1 MRRKAAVTLVAVLA
15 LACTGDDVADHGDG
29 ETQGDGDG
37 DGDAETGGDDYL
49 IELPETFPLPFV
61 PEDNPL
67 TAAKVELGRYLFY
80 DEQLSGN
87 GMQSCAS
94 CHLQELAFT
103 DAELTPSGSTGEVLS
118 RNSLGLSNSAY
129 TSKLTWANPNL
140 DLLEQQIL
148 IPMFGEFPIELG
160 ITGHEDEVL
169 ARFADDPFYVEMFEA
184 AFPELDEPV
193 NFDSIVQGL
202 ASFIRVMI
210 SGDSPY
216 DRFRNGDEGAIS
228 ESAKR
233 GGAMFF
239 SEELECH
246 HCHGGFNFS
255 LATRHAG
262 TTFTQNAFQNTGL
275 YNIDDLG
282 GYPVGNRGVYEFTFA
297 EQDMG
302 RFRPPSL
309 RNVAVTAP
317 YMHDG
322 SVATLE
328 DVIDIYAAGGRVIAD
343 GQEWAGDGRAN
354 PHKSGFISGFELDEQ
369 GKADLLAFLESLTD
383 DGFLTNPA
391 LSDPFE

>member
-1 MRRKAAVTLVAVLA
+1 MGRVRMTALLLGCA
-15 LACTGDDVADHGDG
+15 LACADEGAAPHDHDHDHDHGD
-29 ETQGDGDG
+29 TWGDGDG
-37 DGDAETGGDDYL
+37 DDEYL
-49 IELPETFPLPFV
+49 LELPDGFPAPSV

-87 GMQSCAS
+87 ATQSCAS
-94 CHLQELAFT
+94 CHVQALAFT
-103 DAELTPSGSTGEVLS
+103 DAEVTATGSTGELLA
-118 RNSLGLSNSAY
+118 RNSLGLTNSAY
-129 TSKLTWANPNL
+129 TSKLTWANPNF

-148 IPMFGEFPIELG
+148 VPMFGEFPVELG

-169 ARFADDPFYVEMFEA
+169 ARFAEDPFYVELFVA
-184 AFPELDEPV
+184 AFPEREDPIV
-193 NFDSIVQGL
+193 FDSIVKAL

-216 DRFRNGDEGAIS
+216 DRYRQGDDAAIS

-233 GGAMFF
+233 GAALFF

-255 LATRHAG
+255 LATRHVN

-275 YNIDDLG
+275 YNIDGLG
-282 GYPVGNRGVYEFTFA
+282 GYPPGNRGIYEFTFA
-297 EQDMG
+297 DVDMG

-317 YMHDG
+317 YTHDG
-322 SVATLE
+322 SVATLSE
-328 DVIDIYAAGGRVIAD
+328 LIDIYAAGGRVIPE
-343 GQEWAGDGRAN
+343 GQTWAGDGRVSPN
-354 PHKSGFISGFELDEQ
+354 KSGFISGFDLDAQ
-369 GKADLLAFLESLTD
+369 DKADLIAFLESLTD
-383 DGFLTNPA
+383 EGFLTDPR
-391 LSDPFE
+391 LGDPFE